1 MLLVA
6 RFVSQHP
13 AECFLYLKNVC
24 ARDIVSQTDRQNGG
38 EGNQARSLLG
48 LTKQVTSEKRLG
60 KEGRDVEVLA
70 EPCARG
76 LWQELD
82 AGEDCR
88 QSC

>member
-1 MLLVA
+1 MLLVTG
-6 RFVSQHP
+6 FISQCP

-24 ARDIVSQTDRQNGG
+24 ARDTVSQTDKQNGG

-60 KEGRDVEVLA
+60 RDVEVLA
-70 EPCARG
+70 EPLARR

-82 AGEDCR
+82 AGEDWR